1 VRSGVDLDDVDGSR
15 AVAGQVTARLA
26 GAAGGGCR
34 SLLAVQAAGE
44 NACAGRL
51 AAPAGAAEQI
61 RVVDPVVAQRLL
73 QRDGDMLLPD
83 DLGERLRAIAAVQ
96 RERRHAYEVIGAR
109 RQSGPPTNTGV
120 FAMQGPPT
128 HPPEPTYPCCLPA
141 LGGFSRSWSC
151 KTCRPQR

>member
-1 VRSGVDLDDVDGSR
+1 M
-15 AVAGQVTARLA
+15 
-26 GAAGGGCR
+26 
-34 SLLAVQAAGE
+34 
-44 NACAGRL
+44 
-51 AAPAGAAEQI
+51 
-61 RVVDPVVAQRLL
+61 VDPVVAQRLL

-141 LGGFSRSWSC
+141 LGGFSRITPREGLRTEYPIPTAATSS
-151 KTCRPQR
+151 RALPSVM